1 MDALVGFLN
10 GPRARGAFLLRS
22 VMDPPWSLR
31 IRDEAPLTIA
41 AVVRGTVWIL
51 PDGADPRPMHVG
63 DVALIR
69 GPEHYTVADSPDT
82 APQVIIHPGQVCTT
96 LDGVSVSEAMDQGVR
111 TWGNS
116 AQGATVV
123 LTGTYQGDGEIS
135 RRVTDALPRLVV
147 LRDGDW
153 DCPVLPLLA
162 AEIGKDD
169 LGQAAV
175 LDRLLDLLVV
185 AALRAWFA
193 RPDAHP
199 PAWYQAHTD
208 PIAGRALRL
217 LHNNPAHPWSVASL
231 AAEVGISR
239 AALAR
244 RFTELVGEPPMTFLT
259 SYRLALA
266 ADLLLEPGSTVSA
279 VARRV
284 GYTSPFTFSAAF
296 KRRYGTSPLAH
307 RRTTTTPPTD
317 ADTPLRHA
325 AADTSPAET
334 ARR

>member
-41 AVVRGTVWIL
+41 AVVRGTAWIL
-51 PDGADPRPMHVG
+51 PDRADSQPMHAG

-96 LDGVSVSEAMDQGVR
+96 LDGVSVAEAMDQGVR

-266 ADLLLEPGSTVSA
+266 SDLLLEPGSTVSA

-325 AADTSPAET
+325 AADTSPAEI